1 MFKAFAIGFRKGRIA
16 VMESINVQLSAG
28 KQSVGEPWI
37 WRLSKDFN
45 IVVNIVR
52 ANVDADFGSME
63 VELKGEVED
72 IQRAIAWLIT
82 TGLHVESQ
90 RRAVGA

>member
-1 MFKAFAIGFRKGRIA
+1 MFKAFAIGFSKGIIA

-72 IQRAIAWLIT
+72 IQRAIAWLMT